1 MTGRRMSP
9 PIANFQRLLAAVVAL
24 AVVFT
29 EASAFAQYPLLPLT
43 TVDRGVEQA
52 EWLGTDPAGK
62 LLFAAAKTGDQT
74 EGEPVVVA
82 AGDLVSWGHPRDRGR
97 GTYVVLVDGGMLA
110 VETVSTDAE
119 NLQCTSVAFGPR
131 TFALPNVR
139 GIVFSGSGGASARAR
154 MFDAVLRGTQGDR
167 DRLVT
172 AGDDELTGTINS
184 IDFRGVTM
192 QTSLGPVVME
202 LGKTAYVV
210 FNPALAAPVAASK
223 PGEVRTLV
231 GLTDGSQ
238 LVCSGITEDA
248 DRVQLKLAAGPE
260 AGAGPPWE
268 LGRSEAYFVQ
278 TVTGGA
284 TTYLSDLEPA
294 GYRHVPYLE
303 RSWPYATDR
312 SVGGGPLRAG
322 GKTYLKGIAMH
333 STARL
338 SFEILPG
345 KKRFAASIA
354 IDDEAQG
361 RGSVTFRVFVDKEQ
375 RFQSEVVRG
384 GELPKPIEV
393 DVSGGSTLSL
403 VVDFADHGDEQDH
416 ADWLNARFLP

>member
-268 LGRSEAYFVQ
+268 LGRSEAYFLQ

-338 SFEILPG
+338 SFEIPPG

>member
-1 MTGRRMSP
+1 MTGRSMSP
-9 PIANFQRLLAAVVAL
+9 FAVFRVLLLAAI
-24 AVVFT
+24 
-29 EASAFAQYPLLPLT
+29 ASSSAAASTAFAQYPLLPLA
-43 TVDRGVEQA
+43 TVERGVEQT

-62 LLFAAAKTGDQT
+62 LLFAAAKTDDGA
-74 EGEPVVVA
+74 EGEQIAVA
-82 AGDLVSWGHPRDRGR
+82 AGDLISWGHPRDRGR
-97 GTYVVLVDGGMLA
+97 GTYVVLVDGGLLA

-119 NLQCTSVAFGPR
+119 NLQCTSTTFGPR
-131 TFALPNVR
+131 SLALPHVR

-154 MFDAVLRGTQGDR
+154 MFEAVAHGTQGDR

-172 AGDDELTGTINS
+172 TGDDELTGTINS

-210 FNPALAAPVAASK
+210 FNPALAAPVATPKA
-223 PGEVRTLV
+223 GEVLTLV
-231 GLTDGSQ
+231 GLADGSQ

-248 DRVQLKLAAGPE
+248 DRVQLKLAATPEVGP
-260 AGAGPPWE
+260 GTPWE
-268 LGRSEAYFVQ
+268 LGRSEAYFLQ
-278 TVTGGA
+278 MLTGGA
-284 TTYLSDLEPA
+284 ATYLSDLEPA

-303 RSWPYATDR
+303 RSWAYALNR

-338 SFEILPG
+338 SFEIPPG

-375 RFQSEVVRG
+375 RYQSEIVRG
-384 GELPKPIEV
+384 GEPPKPIEV
-393 DVSGGSTLSL
+393 DVAGGATLSL

-416 ADWLNARFLP
+416 ADWLNARLLP

>member
-338 SFEILPG
+338 SFE
-345 KKRFAASIA
+345 
-354 IDDEAQG
+354 
-361 RGSVTFRVFVDKEQ
+361 
-375 RFQSEVVRG
+375 
-384 GELPKPIEV
+384 
-393 DVSGGSTLSL
+393 
-403 VVDFADHGDEQDH
+403 
-416 ADWLNARFLP
+416 